1 MVRRSGTPEASA
13 APPGGPPDADRP
25 AARHA
30 RPAGERSHHQADQA
44 RRLLAGAA
52 IALTAVLLFV
62 AYLMVSRTYPENS
75 DEANILLMAS
85 DMLHGNVLLHGWYL
99 SDVSFY
105 TTELPQYALLERLIG
120 LHADTAHV
128 AAAMTYTLV
137 VLVAALLARGWP
149 VQPGAWPRVLL
160 TTGIMF
166 APQLGVGVFVLL
178 LSVGHIGTAVP
189 LMLTW
194 LVIDCAGPAGPR
206 GFGGKGFPPG
216 SGGSRGVVPPGVH
229 IPQTSSGPGGG
240 RRAGWASAL
249 VLLLLTWVLVAD
261 PLVLVIGI
269 VPLIAVCAVRVTGA
283 VIAARRSDGGS
294 PGWLGTSLRRRQYE
308 VFLAAAAILAY
319 GAASLVNRLLRA
331 SGGFLLHPVGYKL
344 APPHTW
350 LGHARVT
357 GQGLLALFGAK
368 PQGPAIEMAFAVV
381 HLAGVALVAWA
392 LCQVA
397 RRFLSWPDL
406 VSQILLIAIVV
417 NVLVYVPSTLADA
430 TDLNAR
436 EFAVVLP
443 FGAVM
448 AGRTLAARLL
458 GEGKQAARPGW
469 LRRGRAAQPGQRRA
483 AQPGQRRA
491 AQPGQRRAAPWR
503 AGLAAALLAGYAA
516 SLGYAAAQP
525 SAPPAN
531 LQLASFL
538 AEHHLT
544 EGVGGYWLSSIVTVD
559 SDGSVTVRALLPG
572 TLQPDLWESKP
583 SWYDPASYRPTF
595 LVTDSQP
602 GFFHYWKPNPA
613 ALAAYGPPARTY
625 HVGPYTVFVWD
636 KNLLAGPG

>member
-1 MVRRSGTPEASA
+1 MVRSSGTPGASA
-13 APPGGPPDADRP
+13 APPGGTPDADRP

-30 RPAGERSHHQADQA
+30 RPAGERSARPGGQA
-44 RRLLAGAA
+44 RRLVAGAA
-52 IALTAVLLFV
+52 IALTTLLIFV
-62 AYLMVSRTYPENS
+62 GYLMVSRTYPENS

-85 DMLHGNVLLHGWYL
+85 DMVHGNVLLHGWYL

-137 VLVAALLARGWP
+137 VLMAALLARGATR
-149 VQPGAWPRVLL
+149 PGAWPRVLL

-166 APQLGVGVFVLL
+166 APQLGVAVFVLL

-189 LMLTW
+189 LMLIW
-194 LVIDCAGPAGPR
+194 LVIDFGARDEAVRLR
-206 GFGGKGFPPG
+206 GW
-216 SGGSRGVVPPGVH
+216 VPIAVG
-229 IPQTSSGPGGG
+229 
-240 RRAGWASAL
+240 
-249 VLLLLTWVLVAD
+249 LLLTWVLVAD

-269 VPLIAVCAVRVTGA
+269 VPLIAVCAMRVLGA
-283 VIAARRSDGGS
+283 VVAARRSDRGS
-294 PGWLGTSLRRRQYE
+294 PGRIGAGLRARQYE

-319 GAASLVNRLLRA
+319 GAATLVNRLLRA
-331 SGGFLLHPVGYKL
+331 SGGFILHPVGYKL
-344 APPHTW
+344 APLHAW
-350 LGHARVT
+350 LHHARVT
-357 GQGLLALFGAK
+357 GQGLLVLFGAK
-368 PQGPAIEMAFAVV
+368 PQGPAIQMAFAVV

-392 LCQVA
+392 ICRVV
-397 RRFLSWPDL
+397 RHFFSWPDM
-406 VSQILLIAIVV
+406 VSQILLVAMVV

-443 FGAVM
+443 FGAVL
-448 AGRTLAARLL
+448 AGRTLAARLI
-458 GEGKQAARPGW
+458 GEGKQPGW
-469 LRRGRAAQPGQRRA
+469 LRGAQLGQGRAAP
-483 AQPGQRRA
+483 
-491 AQPGQRRAAPWR
+491 PGQRRAAPWRVGAWR

-531 LQLASFL
+531 LQLADFL
-538 AEHHLT
+538 MEHHLT

-559 SDGSVTVRALLPG
+559 SDGTVTVRALLPG
-572 TLQPDLWESKP
+572 DLQPDLWESKP

-613 ALAAYGPPARTY
+613 ALAAYGPPVHTY

-636 KNLLAGPG
+636 KNLLKLAGPG

>member
-1 MVRRSGTPEASA
+1 MVRSSGTPEASA
-13 APPGGPPDADRP
+13 APPGGTPDAEKP

-30 RPAGERSHHQADQA
+30 RPAAEPGRGPASA
-44 RRLLAGAA
+44 RRLIAWLA
-52 IALTAVLLFV
+52 IAATTVLLFV

-120 LHADTAHV
+120 LHTDTAHV

-137 VLVAALLARGWP
+137 LLVAALLARG
-149 VQPGAWPRVLL
+149 VTRQGAWPRALL
-160 TTGIMF
+160 TAAIMF

-194 LVIDCAGPAGPR
+194 LVIAWGER
-206 GFGGKGFPPG
+206 GGGQPSRERGDP
-216 SGGSRGVVPPGVH
+216 GGSSRRDYAVPVAVGV
-229 IPQTSSGPGGG
+229 
-240 RRAGWASAL
+240 
-249 VLLLLTWVLVAD
+249 LLTWVLVAD

-269 VPLIAVCAVRVTGA
+269 VPLIAVCAVRI
-283 VIAARRSDGGS
+283 IAALISERRDHSS
-294 PGWLGTSLRRRQYE
+294 PGWLGPGLRARRYE
-308 VFLAAAAILAY
+308 VFLAAAAILSY

-331 SGGFLLHPVGYKL
+331 GGGFLLHPVGYKL
-344 APPHTW
+344 AAPHTW
-350 LGHARVT
+350 LTHARVT
-357 GQGLLALFGAK
+357 GQGLLALFGAR
-368 PQGPAIEMAFAVV
+368 PQGPPIEMAFAIV

-392 LCQVA
+392 ICRVA
-397 RRFLSWPDL
+397 RHFLSWPDI
-406 VSQILLIAIVV
+406 VGQILLVAMVV

-436 EFAVVLP
+436 EFAIVLP
-443 FGAVM
+443 FGAVL
-448 AGRTLAARLL
+448 AGRTLATRLL
-458 GEGKQAARPGW
+458 DDRAAKPGRTGW
-469 LRRGRAAQPGQRRA
+469 LSGAT
-483 AQPGQRRA
+483 
-491 AQPGQRRAAPWR
+491 WR
-503 AGLAAALLAGYAA
+503 TGLAAALLAGYAA

-531 LQLASFL
+531 LRLASFL
-538 AEHHLT
+538 TEHHLT
-544 EGVGGYWLSSIVTVD
+544 EGLGGYWLSSVVTVE

-572 TLQPDLWESKP
+572 SLQPDLWESKP

-602 GFFHYWKPNPA
+602 GFFHHWEPNPA

-625 HVGPYTVFVWD
+625 HFGPYTVYVWD
-636 KNLLAGPG
+636 KSLLGT

>member
-1 MVRRSGTPEASA
+1 MVRRSGSPEASA
-13 APPGGPPDADRP
+13 APAGGTPDADRP

-30 RPAGERSHHQADQA
+30 RPAGERSRRQGAQA

-85 DMLHGNVLLHGWYL
+85 DMLHGNILLHGWYL

-137 VLVAALLARGWP
+137 VLMAALLARG
-149 VQPGAWPRVLL
+149 VTRQGAWPRTLL
-160 TTGIMF
+160 TVAIMV

-194 LVIDCAGPAGPR
+194 LVID
-206 GFGGKGFPPG
+206 FGARDQGAPHDGA
-216 SGGSRGVVPPGVH
+216 RLRWWVPV
-229 IPQTSSGPGGG
+229 
-240 RRAGWASAL
+240 L
-249 VLLLLTWVLVAD
+249 VGLLLTWVLVAD
-261 PLVLVIGI
+261 PLVLVIGVI
-269 VPLIAVCAVRVTGA
+269 PLIAVCTVRITGA
-283 VIAARRSDGGS
+283 MITERRDRGS
-294 PGWLGTSLRRRQYE
+294 PGWLGTSLRARRYE

-331 SGGFLLHPVGYKL
+331 SGSFLLHPVGYKL

-368 PQGPAIEMAFAVV
+368 PQGPGIEMAFAVV

-392 LCQVA
+392 ICQVA

-406 VSQILLIAIVV
+406 VSQILLVAMVV

-443 FGAVM
+443 FGAVL

-458 GEGKQAARPGW
+458 GREAGRPGW
-469 LRRGRAAQPGQRRA
+469 LRGAA
-483 AQPGQRRA
+483 
-491 AQPGQRRAAPWR
+491 WR

-531 LQLASFL
+531 QQLASFL
-538 AEHHLT
+538 AGHHLT

>member
-1 MVRRSGTPEASA
+1 MVRSSGTPEASA
-13 APPGGPPDADRP
+13 APPPGSTPGTTRT

-30 RPAGERSHHQADQA
+30 RPAGEPGREPTNA
-44 RRLLAGAA
+44 RRLLIWLA
-52 IALTAVLLFV
+52 ITVTTLLIFV
-62 AYLMVSRTYPENS
+62 VYLMVSRTYPENS

-137 VLVAALLARGWP
+137 VLMAALLARG
-149 VQPGAWPRVLL
+149 VTRPGAWPRVLL

-194 LVIDCAGPAGPR
+194 LVIDFGARARGPRGSGGPR
-206 GFGGKGFPPG
+206 GFGGKGFPPSAGG
-216 SGGSRGVVPPGVH
+216 SGGSSPRASTVPPGVYS
-229 IPQTSSGPGGG
+229 IVV
-240 RRAGWASAL
+240 W
-249 VLLLLTWVLVAD
+249 LLLTWVLVAD
-261 PLVLVIGI
+261 QLVLVIGI
-269 VPLIAVCAVRVTGA
+269 VPLVAVCAIRVSGA
-283 VIAARRSDGGS
+283 VIAARRSERGS
-294 PGWLGTSLRRRQYE
+294 PGWLGAALRARQYE

-319 GAASLVNRLLRA
+319 GAAALVNRLLRA
-331 SGGFLLHPVGYKL
+331 SGGFILHPVGYKL
-344 APPHTW
+344 APLHTW
-350 LGHARVT
+350 LSHARVT
-357 GQGLLALFGAK
+357 GQGLLALFGAW
-368 PQGPAIEMAFAVV
+368 PQGPAIEVAFAVV

-392 LCQVA
+392 IGQVA

-406 VSQILLIAIVV
+406 VSQILLVAIVV

-436 EFAVVLP
+436 EFAIVLP
-443 FGAVM
+443 FGAVL
-448 AGRTLAARLL
+448 AGRTLATRLL
-458 GEGKQAARPGW
+458 GEGRGEGRQA
-469 LRRGRAAQPGQRRA
+469 
-483 AQPGQRRA
+483 
-491 AQPGQRRAAPWR
+491 AAPWR

-559 SDGSVTVRALLPG
+559 SDGSVTVRAVLPG
-572 TLQPDLWESKP
+572 NLQPDSWESKP
-583 SWYDPASYRPTF
+583 SWYDPASFRPTF

-613 ALAAYGPPARTY
+613 ALAAYGPPAHTY

-636 KNLLAGPG
+636 KNLLKLAGPN

>member
-13 APPGGPPDADRP
+13 APPDADRP

-30 RPAGERSHHQADQA
+30 RSAGERSREQAGQT
-44 RRLLAGAA
+44 RRLLTGAA

-128 AAAMTYTLV
+128 AAGMTYTLV
-137 VLVAALLARGWP
+137 VLMAGLLARG
-149 VQPGAWPRVLL
+149 VTRQGAWPRTLL
-160 TTGIMF
+160 TVAIMA

-194 LVIDCAGPAGPR
+194 LVIDWGARGGESPPR
-206 GFGGKGFPPG
+206 GVWGDAQSPQAGGH
-216 SGGSRGVVPPGVH
+216 RGVGPPV
-229 IPQTSSGPGGG
+229 
-240 RRAGWASAL
+240 ASIL
-249 VLLLLTWVLVAD
+249 VGLLLTWVLVAD

-269 VPLIAVCAVRVTGA
+269 VPLVAVCAVRVSGA
-283 VIAARRSDGGS
+283 VIAARRSDRDS
-294 PGWLGTSLRRRQYE
+294 PGWLGAGLRARQYE

-331 SGGFLLHPVGYKL
+331 SGSFILHPVGYKL
-344 APPHTW
+344 AQPHTW
-350 LGHARVT
+350 LHHAQVT

-392 LCQVA
+392 ICSVA
-397 RRFLSWPDL
+397 RHFFSWPDL
-406 VSQILLIAIVV
+406 VSQILLVAMIV

-443 FGAVM
+443 FGAVL

-458 GEGKQAARPGW
+458 GSRGEQAARPGEQAARPGQQAARPGW
-469 LRRGRAAQPGQRRA
+469 LRGAT
-483 AQPGQRRA
+483 
-491 AQPGQRRAAPWR
+491 WR
-503 AGLAAALLAGYAA
+503 AGVAAALLAGYAA

-531 LQLASFL
+531 LQLAEFL

-572 TLQPDLWESKP
+572 SLQPDLWESKP
-583 SWYDPASYRPTF
+583 SWYDPASFRPTF

-625 HVGPYTVFVWD
+625 HVGPCTVFVWD
-636 KNLLAGPG
+636 KDLLAGPG

>member
-1 MVRRSGTPEASA
+1 MVRRTGTPDASA
-13 APPGGPPDADRP
+13 APPGSQSAASRP

-30 RPAGERSHHQADQA
+30 RSAGEPGRGQPNA
-44 RRLLAGAA
+44 RRLLIWLAVAV
-52 IALTAVLLFV
+52 TTVLLFV

-128 AAAMTYTLV
+128 AAAMSYTLA
-137 VLVAALLARGWP
+137 VLVAALLARGGTGE
-149 VQPGAWPRVLL
+149 PGAWPRVLL
-160 TTGIMF
+160 TSGIML

-194 LVIDCAGPAGPR
+194 LVIDLGTRGPR
-206 GFGGKGFPPG
+206 GSGRKGFPPG
-216 SGGSRGVVPPGVH
+216 SGGSQGIVPPGVYR
-229 IPQTSSGPGGG
+229 IPVAVG
-240 RRAGWASAL
+240 
-249 VLLLLTWVLVAD
+249 LLLTWVLVAD

-269 VPLIAVCAVRVTGA
+269 VPLIVVCGVRVIGA
-283 VIAARRSDGGS
+283 VIAARRSDRGS
-294 PGWLGTSLRRRQYE
+294 PGWLGQSLRARQYE

-319 GAASLVNRLLRA
+319 GAATLVNRLLRA

-344 APPHTW
+344 APLRTW

-392 LCQVA
+392 IGRVA

-406 VSQILLIAIVV
+406 VSQILLVAMVV

-436 EFAVVLP
+436 EFAIVLP
-443 FGAVM
+443 FGAVL

-458 GEGKQAARPGW
+458 GQGQQAGW
-469 LRRGRAAQPGQRRA
+469 RRA
-483 AQPGQRRA
+483 VT
-491 AQPGQRRAAPWR
+491 WR

-531 LQLASFL
+531 QQLATFL

-602 GFFHYWKPNPA
+602 GFFHHWMPNPA
-613 ALAAYGPPARTY
+613 ALAAYGPPAHTY

>member
-1 MVRRSGTPEASA
+1 MAGRSGTPEASA
-13 APPGGPPDADRP
+13 APPGGPPDAGRP

-30 RPAGERSHHQADQA
+30 RPAGDLSRQQAIA

-137 VLVAALLARGWP
+137 VLMAALLARGATR
-149 VQPGAWPRVLL
+149 QAAWPRTLL
-160 TTGIMF
+160 TVAIMV

-194 LVIDCAGPAGPR
+194 LVID
-206 GFGGKGFPPG
+206 FGA
-216 SGGSRGVVPPGVH
+216 RDARLR
-229 IPQTSSGPGGG
+229 T
-240 RRAGWASAL
+240 WAPIL
-249 VLLLLTWVLVAD
+249 VGLLLTWVLVAD
-261 PLVLVIGI
+261 PLVLVIGL
-269 VPLIAVCAVRVTGA
+269 VPLVAVSAVRV
-283 VIAARRSDGGS
+283 IGS
-294 PGWLGTSLRRRQYE
+294 PGRPGSRLRACQYE

-319 GAASLVNRLLRA
+319 GAASLVNGLLRA
-331 SGGFLLHPVGYKL
+331 SGGFILHPVGYEL
-344 APPHTW
+344 APLRTW

-368 PQGPAIEMAFAVV
+368 PQGPPVELAFALV

-392 LCQVA
+392 IVQVA
-397 RRFLSWPDL
+397 RHFLTWPDM
-406 VSQILLIAIVV
+406 VSQILLAAMVV

-443 FGAVM
+443 FGAVL
-448 AGRTLAARLL
+448 AGRTLAARLFSR
-458 GEGKQAARPGW
+458 QAGQQAGGRPGRPGW
-469 LRRGRAAQPGQRRA
+469 LRVAT
-483 AQPGQRRA
+483 
-491 AQPGQRRAAPWR
+491 WR
-503 AGLAAALLAGYAA
+503 TGLAAALLAGYGA

-531 LQLASFL
+531 LQLATFL

-544 EGVGGYWLSSIVTVD
+544 EGVGGYWLASIVTVD

-572 TLQPDLWESKP
+572 ALQPDLWEAKP
-583 SWYDPASYRPTF
+583 SWFDAASYQPTF
-595 LVTDSQP
+595 LVTDRQP
-602 GFFHYWKPNPA
+602 GFFHYWEPNPA

-625 HVGPYTVFVWD
+625 HVGPYTVYVWD
-636 KNLLAGPG
+636 KNLLAGPH

>member
-1 MVRRSGTPEASA
+1 MGPAAGPIGRKDRVADVARSGTPDTSA
-13 APPGGPPDADRP
+13 PGTTRA

-30 RPAGERSHHQADQA
+30 RSDGQSGGGRAIA
-44 RRLLAGAA
+44 RRLLAAAA
-52 IALTAVLLFV
+52 ITLTVILLFV

-99 SDVSFY
+99 SDVSFW
-105 TTELPQYALLERLIG
+105 TTELPQYAMLERLIG

-137 VLVAALLARGWP
+137 LLVAALLARGGASR
-149 VQPGAWPRVLL
+149 PGAWPRVLL
-160 TTGIMF
+160 TTGIMV

-194 LVIDCAGPAGPR
+194 LLIDWGQAREEREGGPPARAYVLPL
-206 GFGGKGFPPG
+206 
-216 SGGSRGVVPPGVH
+216 VVF
-229 IPQTSSGPGGG
+229 
-240 RRAGWASAL
+240 
-249 VLLLLTWVLVAD
+249 LLLTWVLVAD

-269 VPLIAVCAVRVTGA
+269 VPLVAVCAVRIAGA
-283 VIAARRSDGGS
+283 VTAARRDRGS
-294 PGWLGTSLRRRQYE
+294 PGWLGAGLEARRFE
-308 VFLAAAAILAY
+308 VYLAAAAILAY

-331 SGGFLLHPVGYKL
+331 SGGFILHPVGYKL
-344 APPHTW
+344 APLHTW

-368 PQGPAIEMAFAVV
+368 PQGPAAEMAFAVV

-392 LCQVA
+392 ICRVA
-397 RRFLSWPDL
+397 RRFVSWPDL
-406 VSQILLIAIVV
+406 VSQILLAAMVLNVV
-417 NVLVYVPSTLADA
+417 VYIPSTLADA

-436 EFAVVLP
+436 EFAIVLP
-443 FGAVM
+443 FGAVL

-458 GEGKQAARPGW
+458 ADGAGHPGW
-469 LRRGRAAQPGQRRA
+469 VRGAA
-483 AQPGQRRA
+483 
-491 AQPGQRRAAPWR
+491 WR
-503 AGLAAALLAGYAA
+503 AGLASALLAGYAA

-525 SAPPAN
+525 SVPPAN
-531 LQLASFL
+531 AQLASFL
-538 AEHHLT
+538 SSHHLT
-544 EGVGGYWLSSIVTVD
+544 EGVSGYWLSSIVTVG

-572 TLQPDLWESKP
+572 SLQPDLWESKP
-583 SWYDPASYRPTF
+583 SWYDPASFHPTF
-595 LVTDSQP
+595 LVTDSRP
-602 GFFHYWKPNPA
+602 GFFNRWEPNPA

-625 HVGPYTVFVWD
+625 HVGPYTIFVWP
-636 KNLLAGPG
+636 KNLLAGTG

>member
-1 MVRRSGTPEASA
+1 MVRSSGSPEASA
-13 APPGGPPDADRP
+13 APPGGTPDADRP

-30 RPAGERSHHQADQA
+30 RPAGERSRRQGAQA

-85 DMLHGNVLLHGWYL
+85 DMLHGNILLHGWYL

-137 VLVAALLARGWP
+137 VLMAALLARG
-149 VQPGAWPRVLL
+149 VTRQGAWPRTLL
-160 TTGIMF
+160 TVAIMV

-194 LVIDCAGPAGPR
+194 LVID
-206 GFGGKGFPPG
+206 FGARDQGAPHDGA
-216 SGGSRGVVPPGVH
+216 RLRWWVPV
-229 IPQTSSGPGGG
+229 
-240 RRAGWASAL
+240 L
-249 VLLLLTWVLVAD
+249 VGLLLTWVLVAD
-261 PLVLVIGI
+261 PLVLVIGVI
-269 VPLIAVCAVRVTGA
+269 PLIAVCTVRITGA
-283 VIAARRSDGGS
+283 MVTERRDRGS
-294 PGWLGTSLRRRQYE
+294 PGWLGTSLRARRYE

-331 SGGFLLHPVGYKL
+331 SGSFLLHPVGYKL

-368 PQGPAIEMAFAVV
+368 PQGPGIEMAFAVV

-392 LCQVA
+392 ICQVA

-406 VSQILLIAIVV
+406 VSQILLVAMVV

-443 FGAVM
+443 FGAVL

-458 GEGKQAARPGW
+458 GREAGRPGW
-469 LRRGRAAQPGQRRA
+469 LRGAA
-483 AQPGQRRA
+483 
-491 AQPGQRRAAPWR
+491 WR

-531 LQLASFL
+531 QQLASFL

>member
-1 MVRRSGTPEASA
+1 MVRRTGTPEASA
-13 APPGGPPDADRP
+13 APPGHQSAPSRP

-30 RPAGERSHHQADQA
+30 RPAGEPGREQPNA
-44 RRLLAGAA
+44 RRLLAW
-52 IALTAVLLFV
+52 LAVAVTTLLLFV
-62 AYLMVSRTYPENS
+62 GYLMVSRTYPENS

-137 VLVAALLARGWP
+137 VLVAALLARG
-149 VQPGAWPRVLL
+149 VTRPGAWPRALL
-160 TTGIMF
+160 TVAIMV

-194 LVIDCAGPAGPR
+194 LVID
-206 GFGGKGFPPG
+206 FGAKDEAARLRWWVP
-216 SGGSRGVVPPGVH
+216 VVVG
-229 IPQTSSGPGGG
+229 
-240 RRAGWASAL
+240 
-249 VLLLLTWVLVAD
+249 LLLTWVLVAD

-269 VPLIAVCAVRVTGA
+269 VPLIVVCAVRVTGA
-283 VIAARRSDGGS
+283 VIATRRDDRGS
-294 PGWLGTSLRRRQYE
+294 AGWLGTSLRRRQYE

-331 SGGFLLHPVGYKL
+331 SGGFLLHPVGYTL
-344 APPHTW
+344 APLHTW

-357 GQGLLALFGAK
+357 GQGLLALFGAR
-368 PQGPAIEMAFAVV
+368 PQGPAIQLAFAVV

-392 LCQVA
+392 IVQVA

-406 VSQILLIAIVV
+406 VSQILLVAMVV

-436 EFAVVLP
+436 EFAIVLP
-443 FGAVM
+443 FGAVL

-458 GEGKQAARPGW
+458 GDRAARQAGQEPGRPGW
-469 LRRGRAAQPGQRRA
+469 LR
-483 AQPGQRRA
+483 
-491 AQPGQRRAAPWR
+491 AAPWR
-503 AGLAAALLAGYAA
+503 TGVAAALLAGYAA

-531 LQLASFL
+531 QQLAAFL
-538 AEHHLT
+538 AQHHLT

-572 TLQPDLWESKP
+572 ALQPDLWESKP

-602 GFFHYWKPNPA
+602 GFFHYWEPNPA

>member
-1 MVRRSGTPEASA
+1 VKVTCEYGPVREDRVADVARSGTPETSA
-13 APPGGPPDADRP
+13 APSGGTPGATRV

-30 RPAGERSHHQADQA
+30 RPAGAPGRDRPAA
-44 RRLLAGAA
+44 RRLLVTAA
-52 IALTAVLLFV
+52 VTATAALLFA

-105 TTELPQYALLERLIG
+105 TTELPQYAILIRLIG

-137 VLVAALLARGWP
+137 VLVAALLARGATA
-149 VQPGAWPRVLL
+149 QRGAWPRVLL

-194 LVIDCAGPAGPR
+194 LLIDNAGPGGTTPR
-206 GFGGKGFPPG
+206 DPPAPGGKPFPPG
-216 SGGSRGVVPPGVH
+216 PLGPQTPAGSGGR
-229 IPQTSSGPGGG
+229 
-240 RRAGWASAL
+240 RRAGWAAAL
-249 VLLLLTWVLVAD
+249 VGVLLTWVLVAD

-269 VPLIAVCAVRVTGA
+269 VPLVAVCAVRVIGA
-283 VIAARRSDGGS
+283 AAAARRRDRGS
-294 PGWLGTSLRRRQYE
+294 PGWLGASLAAHRYE
-308 VFLAAAAILAY
+308 VYLAAAAILAY
-319 GAASLVNRLLRA
+319 GAASLVSRLLRA
-331 SGGFLLHPVGYKL
+331 GGGFILHPVGYKL
-344 APPHTW
+344 APLGTW

-357 GQGLLALFGAK
+357 GQGLLALFGAR
-368 PQGPAIEMAFAVV
+368 PQGPAVEMAFAIV

-392 LCQVA
+392 ICRVA
-397 RRFLSWPDL
+397 RRFFSWPDL
-406 VSQILLIAIVV
+406 ISQVLLVAIVA
-417 NVLVYVPSTLADA
+417 NVVVYIPSTLADA

-443 FGAVM
+443 FGAVL

-458 GEGKQAARPGW
+458 GGEAGRRSWAGGAA
-469 LRRGRAAQPGQRRA
+469 
-483 AQPGQRRA
+483 
-491 AQPGQRRAAPWR
+491 WR
-503 AGLAAALLAGYAA
+503 AGLAWALAAGYAA

-531 LQLASFL
+531 AQLASFL

-544 EGVGGYWLSSIVTVD
+544 EGVGGYWLSSIVTVG

-572 TLQPDLWESKP
+572 ALQPDLWESKP
-583 SWYDPASYRPTF
+583 SWYDPASFHPTF
-595 LVTDSQP
+595 LVTDSQA
-602 GFFHYWKPNPA
+602 GFFNHWEPNPA

-625 HVGPYTVFVWD
+625 RVGPYTVFVWD
-636 KNLLAGPG
+636 KNLLAEPGG

>member
-1 MVRRSGTPEASA
+1 MVRSSGSPEASA
-13 APPGGPPDADRP
+13 APPGGTRDADRL

-30 RPAGERSHHQADQA
+30 RPAGERSRHRAGQA

-52 IALTAVLLFV
+52 IALAAVLLFV

-137 VLVAALLARGWP
+137 VLMAALLARG
-149 VQPGAWPRVLL
+149 VTRQGAWPRTLL
-160 TTGIMF
+160 TVAIMV
-166 APQLGVGVFVLL
+166 APQLGVAVFVLL

-194 LVIDCAGPAGPR
+194 LVIDWGLPR
-206 GFGGKGFPPG
+206 GSGGNGIPPG
-216 SGGSRGVVPPGVH
+216 SGGSRGVVPPGVK
-229 IPQTSSGPGGG
+229 S
-240 RRAGWASAL
+240 RAGWASAL
-249 VLLLLTWVLVAD
+249 VFVLLTWVLVAD

-269 VPLIAVCAVRVTGA
+269 VPLIAACAVRVTGA
-283 VIAARRSDGGS
+283 VLAARRSDRGS
-294 PGWLGTSLRRRQYE
+294 PGWLGTSLRRRPYE

-331 SGGFLLHPVGYKL
+331 SGSFILHPVGYKL
-344 APPHTW
+344 APLHTW

-392 LCQVA
+392 ICQVA

-406 VSQILLIAIVV
+406 VSQILLVAIVV

-443 FGAVM
+443 FGAVL

-458 GEGKQAARPGW
+458 GREAAR
-469 LRRGRAAQPGQRRA
+469 PGQRRA
-483 AQPGQRRA
+483 V
-491 AQPGQRRAAPWR
+491 PWR
-503 AGLAAALLAGYAA
+503 IGLAAALLAGYAA

-531 LQLASFL
+531 QQLASFL
-538 AEHHLT
+538 AGHHLT

-572 TLQPDLWESKP
+572 TLQADLWESKP

-625 HVGPYTVFVWD
+625 HVGPYTVFVWN

>member
-1 MVRRSGTPEASA
+1 MVRSSGTPEASA
-13 APPGGPPDADRP
+13 APPPGSTPGTTRT

-30 RPAGERSHHQADQA
+30 RPAGEPGRGPTSAP
-44 RRLLAGAA
+44 RLLIWLA
-52 IALTAVLLFV
+52 ITVTTVLLFV

-137 VLVAALLARGWP
+137 VLMAALLARGGATR
-149 VQPGAWPRVLL
+149 PGAWPRVLL

-194 LVIDCAGPAGPR
+194 LVIDGAGPGGATPR
-206 GFGGKGFPPG
+206 DPPAPGGKPFPPD
-216 SGGSRGVVPPGVH
+216 PPG
-229 IPQTSSGPGGG
+229 PQTPSGPGGG

-249 VLLLLTWVLVAD
+249 VFLLLTWVLVAD

-269 VPLIAVCAVRVTGA
+269 VPLVAVCAIRVSGA
-283 VIAARRSDGGS
+283 VIAARRSERGS
-294 PGWLGTSLRRRQYE
+294 PGWLGASLRARQYE

-319 GAASLVNRLLRA
+319 GAAALVNRLLRA
-331 SGGFLLHPVGYKL
+331 SGGFILHPVGYKL
-344 APPHTW
+344 APLHTW
-350 LGHARVT
+350 LSHARVT
-357 GQGLLALFGAK
+357 GQGLLALFGAW
-368 PQGPAIEMAFAVV
+368 PQGPAIEVAFAVL

-392 LCQVA
+392 IGQVA

-406 VSQILLIAIVV
+406 VSQILLVAIVV

-436 EFAVVLP
+436 EFAIVLP
-443 FGAVM
+443 FGAVL
-448 AGRTLAARLL
+448 AGRTLATRLL
-458 GEGKQAARPGW
+458 GEGRRERRQAP
-469 LRRGRAAQPGQRRA
+469 
-483 AQPGQRRA
+483 
-491 AQPGQRRAAPWR
+491 APWR
-503 AGLAAALLAGYAA
+503 AGVAAALLAGYAA

-544 EGVGGYWLSSIVTVD
+544 EGLGGYWLSSIVTVD

-572 TLQPDLWESKP
+572 KLQPDSWESKP
-583 SWYDPASYRPTF
+583 SWYDPASFRPTF

-613 ALAAYGPPARTY
+613 ALAAYGPPAHTY
-625 HVGPYTVFVWD
+625 YVGPYTVFVWD
-636 KNLLAGPG
+636 KNILKLAGPN

>member
-1 MVRRSGTPEASA
+1 MVRSSGSPEASA
-13 APPGGPPDADRP
+13 APPGGTPDADRP

-30 RPAGERSHHQADQA
+30 RPAGGRSRHRAGQA

-62 AYLMVSRTYPENS
+62 VYLMVSRTYPENS

-137 VLVAALLARGWP
+137 VLMAALLARG
-149 VQPGAWPRVLL
+149 VTRQGAWPRTLL
-160 TTGIMF
+160 TVAIMV
-166 APQLGVGVFVLL
+166 APQLGVAVFVLL

-194 LVIDCAGPAGPR
+194 LVIDLGARDGRAWAPVLAG
-206 GFGGKGFPPG
+206 
-216 SGGSRGVVPPGVH
+216 
-229 IPQTSSGPGGG
+229 
-240 RRAGWASAL
+240 
-249 VLLLLTWVLVAD
+249 LLLTWVLVAD

-269 VPLIAVCAVRVTGA
+269 VPLIAVCAVRITGA
-283 VIAARRSDGGS
+283 MITERRDRGS
-294 PGWLGTSLRRRQYE
+294 PGWLGSSLRARRYE

-331 SGGFLLHPVGYKL
+331 SGSFILHPVGYKL
-344 APPHTW
+344 APLHTW

-392 LCQVA
+392 ICRVA

-406 VSQILLIAIVV
+406 VSQILLVAIVV

-443 FGAVM
+443 FGAVL

-458 GEGKQAARPGW
+458 GEGTQTARPGW
-469 LRRGRAAQPGQRRA
+469 LRRDGAAQPGQRRA
-483 AQPGQRRA
+483 V
-491 AQPGQRRAAPWR
+491 PWR

-538 AEHHLT
+538 AGHHLT

-572 TLQPDLWESKP
+572 TLQPDLWESKA
-583 SWYDPASYRPTF
+583 SWYDPASYQPTF